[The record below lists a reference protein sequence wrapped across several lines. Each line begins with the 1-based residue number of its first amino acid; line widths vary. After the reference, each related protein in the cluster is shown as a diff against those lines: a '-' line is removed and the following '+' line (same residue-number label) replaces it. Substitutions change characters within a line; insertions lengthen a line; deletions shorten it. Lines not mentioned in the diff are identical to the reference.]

1 MGGQVQ
7 IDRKIFNGSE
17 FRFGFMGDTHLASRW
32 ARVDALEA
40 MYDLY
45 AAEGITTVFH
55 GGNLID
61 GECRFNKFDLLAHG
75 IEGQCAL
82 AAKQYP
88 KRKGIVTK
96 FIAGDDHEGWYVQ
109 REGVDIGRVM
119 EDRFRAAGREDLQ
132 YIGYMEADIKLPTPD
147 GKSQTWIRLIHPG
160 GGSAYAL
167 SYAAQKLVECV
178 PLDTEILTPQGWKLH
193 NEIAQGAVVMGY
205 NKDFDR
211 CEWTKVTHLNTGIAE
226 VATYENDQFKVRCT
240 RNHRWAMERE
250 SRGGPNPQ
258 SSAPSQY
265 SRRTRLLGTIDD
277 AKERTR
283 IIQAAPGP
291 DGPGYSPAN
300 HAAIVD
306 REATV
311 EAVLQMTSAQ
321 RKSFIYGM
329 MVGEGTLSGNGDTPV
344 FSQNPGAV
352 QDAFVLACFL
362 EGIATGVARK
372 TSKKINGEDKICC
385 RTTVLK
391 KRMRMATRS
400 LRKAC
405 SKIEDVWCPTTEL
418 GTWVMR
424 QDGVVSITGNSFQGG
439 EKPAVLLI
447 GHYHKMDFCLPRE
460 VFCVQGGCFQDQTPF
475 MRKNKLQAHV
485 GGWIC
490 RLIQAPDGHVSRFSA
505 EFVRFYDRGFYD
517 KGEKFPRW

>member
-1 MGGQVQ
+1 MPSKNIERVCPGCNKKKTYPRENTYCSPQCYQSQRVPATPETAREGDLAKKVHALLKKGAFSIPELASRLDRGPKQIDAAIKALRAAGFQVHVKEANGEPVAELHRDVPMGGVHH
-7 IDRKIFNGSE
+7 IDRKIFQGNE
-17 FRFGFMGDTHLASRW
+17 FKFGFMGDTHLASRW

-40 MYDLY
+40 MYDIY

-82 AAKQYP
+82 AATQYP
-88 KRKGIVTK
+88 QRKGITTK

-119 EDRFRAAGREDLQ
+119 EDRFRAAGRDDLK

-147 GKSQTWIRLIHPG
+147 GKGQTWIRLIHPG

-167 SYAAQKLVECV
+167 SYAAQKLVE
-178 PLDTEILTPQGWKLH
+178 
-193 NEIAQGAVVMGY
+193 
-205 NKDFDR
+205 
-211 CEWTKVTHLNTGIAE
+211 
-226 VATYENDQFKVRCT
+226 
-240 RNHRWAMERE
+240 
-250 SRGGPNPQ
+250 
-258 SSAPSQY
+258 
-265 SRRTRLLGTIDD
+265 
-277 AKERTR
+277 
-283 IIQAAPGP
+283 
-291 DGPGYSPAN
+291 
-300 HAAIVD
+300 
-306 REATV
+306 
-311 EAVLQMTSAQ
+311 
-321 RKSFIYGM
+321 
-329 MVGEGTLSGNGDTPV
+329 
-344 FSQNPGAV
+344 
-352 QDAFVLACFL
+352 
-362 EGIATGVARK
+362 
-372 TSKKINGEDKICC
+372 
-385 RTTVLK
+385 
-391 KRMRMATRS
+391 
-400 LRKAC
+400 
-405 SKIEDVWCPTTEL
+405 
-418 GTWVMR
+418 
-424 QDGVVSITGNSFQGG
+424 SFQGG

-490 RLIQAPDGHVSRFSA
+490 RLVQAPDGHVSRFSA